1 MDNKIEFLSNS
12 RFKSYANNDFI
23 MASEFFEK
31 YKEDMANSE
40 MTEKLE
46 GYITT
51 FLNSQLPRL
60 NELKRYYLAD
70 NNIKYRDTGRDKN
83 RADNKIAS
91 DWAKYITTF
100 MQGYILG
107 NPIEYGNDDED
118 LMEKIKDFQKVNNE
132 DYHNGLLETDLSIYG
147 RAYELIYSDE
157 KSQPRLTKL
166 QPENTFVVYDDTI
179 E

>member
-23 MASEFFEK
+23 MASEFFDK

-60 NELKRYYLAD
+60 NELKR
-70 NNIKYRDTGRDKN
+70 
-83 RADNKIAS
+83 
-91 DWAKYITTF
+91 
-100 MQGYILG
+100 
-107 NPIEYGNDDED
+107 
-118 LMEKIKDFQKVNNE
+118 
-132 DYHNGLLETDLSIYG
+132 
-147 RAYELIYSDE
+147 
-157 KSQPRLTKL
+157 
-166 QPENTFVVYDDTI
+166 
-179 E
+179 